1 MTIPQSTI
9 RRVQAMEL
17 RIRIERVAIDA
28 WRRVCPAVDPSESGQ
43 IGARLTFLLVGL
55 DGVRFSNAY
64 RAIRLGRH
72 VYGRTSDVLHG
83 RVNMVNVSKVEIDA
97 WREAVERLEEIA
109 NTVNAPVTIW

>member
-1 MTIPQSTI
+1 MTIPQLTV

-28 WRRVCPAVDPSESGQ
+28 WRRVCPAADPSESGQ
-43 IGARLTFLLVGL
+43 IAARLTFLLVGL
-55 DGVRFSNAY
+55 DEVRFSVVY
-64 RAIRLGRH
+64 RAIRFGRH

-83 RVNMVNVSKVEIDA
+83 RVNMVNVSRVEIDE

-109 NTVNAPVTIW
+109 KSLPARKTPD